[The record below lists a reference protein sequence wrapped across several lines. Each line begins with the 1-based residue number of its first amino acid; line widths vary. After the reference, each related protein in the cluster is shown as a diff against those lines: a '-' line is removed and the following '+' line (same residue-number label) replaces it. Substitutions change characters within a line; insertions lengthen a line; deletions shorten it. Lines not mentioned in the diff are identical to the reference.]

1 MSDPK
6 HSLESPQRWR
16 RNGDNKMHIDYTITP
31 TGYDR
36 ETGTLSYL
44 IIPTIAGH
52 STLERSLALDP
63 SIVDEILAMS
73 TVEEKKA
80 RLRAEIIKQDDAYQ
94 REWESKEKNSAA
106 DFSDL
111 EALIGVPGTSV
122 VNETEVTQVLG
133 LSAQRVIMHVPP
145 VIV

>member
-1 MSDPK
+1 
-6 HSLESPQRWR
+6 
-16 RNGDNKMHIDYTITP
+16 MHIDYTITP

-36 ETGTLSYL
+36 ETGTLSYQ
-44 IIPTIAGH
+44 IIPTTNGYD
-52 STLERSLALDP
+52 TLERSLSLDP

-80 RLRAEIIKQDDAYQ
+80 RLRKEIVKQDDSYQ
-94 REWESKEKNSAA
+94 KEWASKEKNAAA

-111 EALIGVPGTSV
+111 EALIGVPGTSA
-122 VNETEVTQVLG
+122 VNETEVLYVLG
-133 LSAQRVIMHVPP
+133 INEQRVIMHVPP

>member
-1 MSDPK
+1 
-6 HSLESPQRWR
+6 
-16 RNGDNKMHIDYTITP
+16 MHIDYTITP

-36 ETGTLSYL
+36 ETGTLSYQ
-44 IIPTIAGH
+44 IIPTTNGRD
-52 STLERSLALDP
+52 TLERSLSLDP

-80 RLRAEIIKQDDAYQ
+80 RLRKEIVKQDDSYQ
-94 REWESKEKNSAA
+94 KEWASKEKNAAA

-111 EALIGVPGTSV
+111 EALIGVPGTSA
-122 VNETEVTQVLG
+122 VNETEVLYVLG
-133 LSAQRVIMHVPP
+133 INEQRVIMHVPP